1 MIMMMNEPGRINF
14 LADELL
20 SLILSF
26 LIADTEFPDGREIIH
41 DYAFPPYNNKR
52 NGTNAVASRGERSDL
67 DRYRLVCTRFMRIAT
82 PWKFRRFTLRFSAEG
97 FRRLNELVDM
107 QQAHNT
113 RYFTYMVRPYYQG
126 RGMYLFCLRS
136 SEMGSN

>member
-1 MIMMMNEPGRINF
+1 MIMMIMMNEPGRISF

-41 DYAFPPYNNKR
+41 DYAFPPYNSKR

-107 QQAHNT
+107 QQAHHT
-113 RYFTYMVRPYYQG
+113 RYFTYMVRPYYHG
-126 RGMYLFCLRS
+126 RGM
-136 SEMGSN
+136 

>member
-1 MIMMMNEPGRINF
+1 MNEPGHINY

-26 LIADTEFPDGREIIH
+26 LITDTDRPEARDVLH
-41 DYAFPPYNNKR
+41 DYALPPYKR
-52 NGTNAVASRGERSDL
+52 NGNGTHALARQGERSDL

-82 PWKFRRFTLRFSAEG
+82 PWKFRRFTLRFSAQG
-97 FRRLNELVDM
+97 FKRLNELVDM
-107 QQAHNT
+107 QLAHHT

-126 RGMYLFCLRS
+126 RGMVICLI
-136 SEMGSN
+136 GPI

>member
-1 MIMMMNEPGRINF
+1 MNEPGHINH

-26 LIADTEFPDGREIIH
+26 LATETERPEGRDILH
-41 DYAFPPYNNKR
+41 GYALPPYKR
-52 NGTNAVASRGERSDL
+52 NGTNAVASWGENSDL

-97 FRRLNELVDM
+97 FNRLNELVDM
-107 QQAHNT
+107 QLAHHT

-126 RGMYLFCLRS
+126 RGMLNSFFFFL
-136 SEMGSN
+136 NLP